1 MTNPT
6 TKQCFDYPEVIN
18 TVRNLQNSLVNLNRL
33 IDKYIKAIPI
43 YQACVLITHP
53 LNGASELQR
62 LDGEFSHL
70 KDLREQSQDTLSD
83 IRLAVVAYSGNDPE
97 LTRLSN
103 VMFELSAIRD
113 NKVSAEDYPQFLNH
127 VQLQLLIWVLTPEL
141 SELTAVYADT
151 LPSGTINTGYD
162 ERAVERFLARY
173 KHVLLQRKRG
183 N

>member
-6 TKQCFDYPEVIN
+6 TEQCFDYPEVIT

-53 LNGASELQR
+53 LNGTSELQR
-62 LDGEFSHL
+62 LDDELKHL
-70 KDLREQSQDTLSD
+70 KDLREQAQDTLSD

-103 VMFELSAIRD
+103 VMFELAAIRD
-113 NKVSAEDYPQFLNH
+113 NKVSPDDYSQFLSH

-141 SELTAVYADT
+141 SEFTSVYADT

>member
-6 TKQCFDYPEVIN
+6 TEQCFDYPEVIT
-18 TVRNLQNSLVNLNRL
+18 TVRNLRNSLINLNGL
-33 IDKYIKAIPI
+33 IKKYIKAIPI

-53 LNGASELQR
+53 LNGDSELHR
-62 LDGEFSHL
+62 LDGELNHL
-70 KDLREQSQDTLSD
+70 KDLREQAQDTLSD
-83 IRLAVVAYSGNDPE
+83 IRLAVVAQSGHDPE

-113 NKVSAEDYPQFLNH
+113 NKVSPEAYPQFLSH
-127 VQLQLLIWVLTPEL
+127 VQSQLLIWALTPEL

-151 LPSGTINTGYD
+151 LPSGAINTGYD

-173 KHVLLQRKRG
+173 KHVLLQRKEG